1 MKGLCLE
8 YKCRIME
15 CGIKYVIWI
24 LLVLHM
30 IIGFFGFGT
39 GGAVLSALLVI
50 QLNDTMIDDQ
60 ACGWNQYCK
69 ILPVS
74 GRKQVGIRYLLGI
87 VATAIMTIIF
97 LIGRA
102 LGVLNVEVLFYEVKQ
117 VIQWIVVVSFLCM
130 SIQIP
135 VNLMLHL
142 KNIRNRLVGLPLFL
156 VCYVGGRLI
165 FYAIRKIP
173 RIPGSQV
180 FLKNAVVISIVMVLV
195 SYIGSVLMWK
205 YRKS

>member
-1 MKGLCLE
+1 MFTQNLKQ
-8 YKCRIME
+8 
-15 CGIKYVIWI
+15 
-24 LLVLHM
+24 
-30 IIGFFGFGT
+30 
-39 GGAVLSALLVI
+39 S
-50 QLNDTMIDDQ
+50 
-60 ACGWNQYCK
+60 
-69 ILPVS
+69 LPVS

-102 LGVLNVEVLFYEVKQ
+102 LGVLNVEVPFYEVKQ

>member
-1 MKGLCLE
+1 MKGLLLE
-8 YKCRIME
+8 YKYRIME
-15 CGIKYVIWI
+15 TGIKYVIWI
-24 LLVLHM
+24 LLILQL

-50 QLNDTMIDDQ
+50 QINDTMIDDQ

-74 GRKQVGIRYLLGI
+74 RRKQVGMRYLLGI

-97 LIGRA
+97 LIGRV
-102 LGVLNVEVLFYEVKQ
+102 LGVLNVEVPFYEVNQ
-117 VIQWIVVVSFLCM
+117 AVQWIIAISFLCM

-135 VNLMLHL
+135 VNLILHL

-165 FYAIRKIP
+165 FYAIRKIQ
-173 RIPGSQV
+173 RIPESQM
-180 FLKNAVVISIVMVLV
+180 FLQNAVVISIVMVLV

-205 YRKS
+205 YRR

>member
-1 MKGLCLE
+1 
-8 YKCRIME
+8 
-15 CGIKYVIWI
+15 
-24 LLVLHM
+24 
-30 IIGFFGFGT
+30 
-39 GGAVLSALLVI
+39 
-50 QLNDTMIDDQ
+50 
-60 ACGWNQYCK
+60 
-69 ILPVS
+69 
-74 GRKQVGIRYLLGI
+74 
-87 VATAIMTIIF
+87 MTIIF

-102 LGVLNVEVLFYEVKQ
+102 LGVLNVEVPFYEVKQ

-165 FYAIRKIP
+165 FYVIRKIP

>member
-1 MKGLCLE
+1 
-8 YKCRIME
+8 ME
-15 CGIKYVIWI
+15 S
-24 LLVLHM
+24 VLQDL
-30 IIGFFGFGT
+30 T
-39 GGAVLSALLVI
+39 SQWKETSWYEVSS
-50 QLNDTMIDDQ
+50 
-60 ACGWNQYCK
+60 WNC
-69 ILPVS
+69 S
-74 GRKQVGIRYLLGI
+74 DS
-87 VATAIMTIIF
+87 IMTIIF

>member
-1 MKGLCLE
+1 
-8 YKCRIME
+8 
-15 CGIKYVIWI
+15 
-24 LLVLHM
+24 
-30 IIGFFGFGT
+30 
-39 GGAVLSALLVI
+39 
-50 QLNDTMIDDQ
+50 
-60 ACGWNQYCK
+60 
-69 ILPVS
+69 
-74 GRKQVGIRYLLGI
+74 
-87 VATAIMTIIF
+87 MTIIF

-102 LGVLNVEVLFYEVKQ
+102 LGVLNVEIPFYEVKQ

>member
-24 LLVLHM
+24 LLVLQM

-50 QLNDTMIDDQ
+50 QINDTMI
-60 ACGWNQYCK
+60 
-69 ILPVS
+69 
-74 GRKQVGIRYLLGI
+74 
-87 VATAIMTIIF
+87 
-97 LIGRA
+97 
-102 LGVLNVEVLFYEVKQ
+102 
-117 VIQWIVVVSFLCM
+117 
-130 SIQIP
+130 
-135 VNLMLHL
+135 
-142 KNIRNRLVGLPLFL
+142 
-156 VCYVGGRLI
+156 
-165 FYAIRKIP
+165 
-173 RIPGSQV
+173 
-180 FLKNAVVISIVMVLV
+180 VISIVMVLV

>member
-1 MKGLCLE
+1 MKGLLLE
-8 YKCRIME
+8 YKYRILE
-15 CGIKYVIWI
+15 SGIKYVIWI
-24 LLVLHM
+24 LLILQL

-69 ILPVS
+69 ILPVN
-74 GRKQVGIRYLLGI
+74 GRKQVGMRYLLGI
-87 VATAIMTIIF
+87 AATAIMTIIF

-102 LGVLNVEVLFYEVKQ
+102 LGVLNVEVTFYEVKQ
-117 VIQWIVVVSFLCM
+117 AVQWIIAASFLCM

-135 VNLMLHL
+135 INLMLHL
-142 KNIRNRLVGLPLFL
+142 KNIRNRLVGLPLIL
-156 VCYVGGRLI
+156 VCYVTGRLI

-173 RIPGSQV
+173 RIPESHM
-180 FLKNAVVISIVMVLV
+180 FLKNVVVISIVIVLI

-205 YRKS
+205 YRR